1 MSGVDV
7 GSQRAWYFN
16 LRNSA
21 WMSKIRKTHENS
33 IEWQTCLKFWE
44 KTQIHQVRQ
53 VSHRFGPSGPSNQL
67 LHAAHTTQGASLR
80 WDSAVALGNRG
91 TCLKNRAWKKH
102 MDGSPYNV
110 AWLDMACDPQIP
122 GSKCILDENTAFA
135 GQLSSIVSVSQV
147 EVEAGWAEGCGKPW
161 VGLLFSLQRLQ
172 MHRGQWNRL
181 LRLPF
186 AQQALLSPV
195 PL

>member
-1 MSGVDV
+1 
-7 GSQRAWYFN
+7 
-16 LRNSA
+16 
-21 WMSKIRKTHENS
+21 
-33 IEWQTCLKFWE
+33 
-44 KTQIHQVRQ
+44 
-53 VSHRFGPSGPSNQL
+53 
-67 LHAAHTTQGASLR
+67 
-80 WDSAVALGNRG
+80 
-91 TCLKNRAWKKH
+91 
-102 MDGSPYNV
+102 
-110 AWLDMACDPQIP
+110 MACDPQIP